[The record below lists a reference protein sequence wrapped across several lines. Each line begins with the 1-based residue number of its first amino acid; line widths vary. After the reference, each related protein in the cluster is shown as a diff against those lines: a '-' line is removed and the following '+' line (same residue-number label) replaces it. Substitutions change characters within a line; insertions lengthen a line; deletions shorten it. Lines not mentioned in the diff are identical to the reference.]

1 MNSHIASD
9 KPATS
14 HQTVDAIVDSATRSA
29 IPVRHTFIQ
38 SKSRA
43 TPRAGPLATFV
54 SNGDR
59 TGLLLYLLV
68 LTKASSEPWDVSL
81 HSSVWARA
89 LGLPNPD
96 SAAARGRVSKAWH
109 RLAERNLVQRSRRHR
124 YAVVSLLRED
134 GSGERYERPK
144 QGFIQIPH
152 ELWTAGPSPQ
162 QRWYECLSLPALTFL
177 LIALRN
183 ADHFSLPAE
192 RGPDYHGVSADTV
205 MRGVRELRQFG
216 LLKVDK
222 ARITAPLAPSGLAE
236 ENRYTLRSPFGPQ
249 GTSSNATSRS
259 R

>member
-1 MNSHIASD
+1 M
-9 KPATS
+9 
-14 HQTVDAIVDSATRSA
+14 
-29 IPVRHTFIQ
+29 
-38 SKSRA
+38 
-43 TPRAGPLATFV
+43 ATFV

-89 LGLPNPD
+89 MGLPNPD
-96 SAAARGRVSKAWH
+96 SAAARGRVSKAWK
-109 RLAERNLVQRSRRHR
+109 RLAERNLVERSRRHR

-134 GSGERYERPK
+134 GSGERYERPTR
-144 QGFIQIPH
+144 GFIQIPH

-162 QRWYECLSLPALTFL
+162 QRWYERLSLPALTFL

-183 ADHFSLPAE
+183 ADRFGLPAE
-192 RGPDYHGVSADTV
+192 RGPDYYGISADTLT
-205 MRGVRELRQFG
+205 RGARELRLAE
-216 LLKVDK
+216 LLKIDK
-222 ARITAPLAPSGLAE
+222 ALITAPLAPSGVTA
-236 ENRYTLRSPFGPQ
+236 ENRYTLRPPFGPQ

>member
-1 MNSHIASD
+1 MNSQVPSG

-14 HQTVDAIVDSATRSA
+14 HQTVDAIVESATRSA
-29 IPVRHTFIQ
+29 IPVRHGFIQ
-38 SKSRA
+38 SKSRV

-96 SAAARGRVSKAWH
+96 SAVARGRVSKAWH
-109 RLAERNLVQRSRRHR
+109 RLAERNLIERSRRHR

-144 QGFIQIPH
+144 QSFIQIPH
-152 ELWTAGPSPQ
+152 ELWTAGPSPK
-162 QRWYECLSLPALTFL
+162 QRWYERLSLPALTFL

-183 ADHFSLPAE
+183 ADHFGLPAE
-192 RGPDYHGVSADTV
+192 RGPDYYGISADTLT
-205 MRGVRELRQFG
+205 RGARELRMAD

-222 ARITAPLAPSGLAE
+222 ALITAPLAPSGLTA
-236 ENRYTLRSPFGPQ
+236 ENRYTLRPPFGPH
-249 GTSSNATSRS
+249 GTSSSATSRS